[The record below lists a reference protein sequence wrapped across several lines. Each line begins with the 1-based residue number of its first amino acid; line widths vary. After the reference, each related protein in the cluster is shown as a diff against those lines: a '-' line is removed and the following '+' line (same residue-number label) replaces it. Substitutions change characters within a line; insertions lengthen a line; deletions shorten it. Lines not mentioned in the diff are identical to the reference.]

1 MLMALV
7 LIALCAGLAA
17 ALTLMIRHRVE
28 LAQLKAARQA
38 DIEKLQWAETSRAAL
53 VDTFK
58 ACASDVLHANSAQLE
73 QRARSE
79 LQNLVKPLIDDLS
92 SLDKLVRA
100 LESKREG
107 AYQALG
113 QQLTELGR
121 LHAQLQSTT
130 TTLAQ
135 ALKSPTVKGRWGEIQ
150 LRRIV
155 ELAGLTGHVD
165 FDEQATGE
173 TGRPDMV
180 IHLPQGG
187 ILPIDSKVPLDAY
200 LEAMET
206 RDEPA
211 RATKLAQ
218 HARAMRAKV
227 NDLGRKAYW
236 DQFERAPEI
245 VVMFVPLEASLSAAF
260 EHDRELFEYAISNKV
275 LISSPV
281 ILFALLK
288 VIAFGWQQQRLA
300 ENAARIAEEGRELY
314 GRLATFVGHFSD
326 VGDSLE
332 RSVKGYNKAV
342 ASLESRLIPLARRF
356 QEMGVSRDE
365 IAGPAR
371 LDIQPRAPAALPG
384 DEETGA
390 PSETL

>member
-1 MLMALV
+1 MMMTIL
-7 LIALCAGLAA
+7 LIALSLALAGALMLLVRYREERARLRA
-17 ALTLMIRHRVE
+17 AL
-28 LAQLKAARQA
+28 QA
-38 DIEKLQWAETSRAAL
+38 DAEKLQWAETSRAAL
-53 VDTFK
+53 VDAFK

-73 QRARSE
+73 QRSRSALE
-79 LQNLVKPLIDDLS
+79 NLVKPLTNDLA
-92 SLDKLVRA
+92 SLDMLVRA

-135 ALKSPTVKGRWGEIQ
+135 ALRSPTVKGRWGELQ
-150 LRRIV
+150 LRRLV
-155 ELAGLTGHVD
+155 EMAGMAGHVD
-165 FDEQATGE
+165 FDEQAAAEAGP
-173 TGRPDMV
+173 GRPDMV
-180 IHLPQGG
+180 IRLPQGG

-206 RDEPA
+206 REEAA
-211 RATKLAQ
+211 RAAKLAQ
-218 HARAMRAKV
+218 HAKAMRGKV

-260 EHDRELFEYAISNKV
+260 EQDRDLFEYAIANRV

-300 ENAARIAEEGRELY
+300 ENAERIAEEGRELY
-314 GRLATFVGHFSD
+314 GRLATFVGHFSG
-326 VGDSLE
+326 VGEALE
-332 RSVKGYNKAV
+332 KSVKGYNRAV

-356 QEMGVSRDE
+356 QEMGVARDE
-365 IAGPAR
+365 IPDPAQ
-371 LDIQPRAPAALPG
+371 LDIQPRTPAALPG
-384 DEETGA
+384 EGGD
-390 PSETL
+390 PRP